1 MPYHSPRTEKRVA
14 RYETHVY
21 LLNNYLDVNPSL
33 CCNMAHM
40 KILVVDDEKK
50 IADVLSQRLAL
61 RGFDATPVYD
71 GRTALLL
78 LRSDSFDGMILD
90 LRLPDIDGIE
100 VLRKTMET
108 LPHLRVVILSGHAD
122 EQDFKTCLQLG
133 AIACFNK
140 PGKISELEAALT
152 QKSEKKDESN

>member
-1 MPYHSPRTEKRVA
+1 
-14 RYETHVY
+14 
-21 LLNNYLDVNPSL
+21 
-33 CCNMAHM
+33 MAHM

-50 IADVLSQRLAL
+50 IADVLSQRLTL

-90 LRLPDIDGIE
+90 LRLPDIDGVE
-100 VLRKTMET
+100 VLRKTLQA
-108 LPHLRVVILSGHAD
+108 LPHMRIVILSGHAD
-122 EQDFKTCLQLG
+122 EHTFETCLELG

-152 QKSEKKDESN
+152 QKSEKRDESN

>member
-1 MPYHSPRTEKRVA
+1 MM
-14 RYETHVY
+14 
-21 LLNNYLDVNPSL
+21 L
-33 CCNMAHM
+33 M

-50 IADVLSQRLAL
+50 IADVLSQRLTL

-71 GRTALLL
+71 GKTALAL
-78 LRSDSFDGMILD
+78 LRRDSFDSMILD

-100 VLRKTMET
+100 VLRKTLEA
-108 LPHLRVVILSGHAD
+108 LPHMRVVILSGHAN
-122 EQDFKTCLQLG
+122 EQDFETCLELG

-152 QKSEKKDESN
+152 QKSEKRDESN

>member
-1 MPYHSPRTEKRVA
+1 MT
-14 RYETHVY
+14 
-21 LLNNYLDVNPSL
+21 L
-33 CCNMAHM
+33 M

-50 IADVLSQRLAL
+50 IADVLSQRLTL

-71 GRTALLL
+71 GKTALAL
-78 LRSDSFDGMILD
+78 LRRDSFDSMILD

-100 VLRKTMET
+100 VLRKTLEA
-108 LPHLRVVILSGHAD
+108 LPHMRVVILSGHAD
-122 EQDFKTCLQLG
+122 EQDFETCLELG

-152 QKSEKKDESN
+152 QNSEKRDESN